1 MANIGYIQVTRRCN
15 QKCRFCSNPEIERDI
30 SLNEAKRQI
39 DEFARLKY
47 KGIILTGGEPTLFE
61 DLPLIIR
68 YSIQKSLEVRI
79 ITNGQ
84 RLSDIKLFKR
94 LYDAGL
100 RSIHFSVHTVRA
112 RLQAFLTGKKD
123 SLKNLFSSIR
133 NAGRLSMMTMINI
146 VINKYNSDH
155 LDEIVITLTKKFPF
169 ISHFIFNNIDPT
181 MNRVSENPDTIAR
194 LTDFELSLHNAL
206 KYLKTSGYSFRVERV
221 PLCYMAEFAEYSTET
236 RKIIKGEERIV
247 NFLDDKGKIVQE
259 RFYHG
264 KADVCKICLYNS
276 ICAGLYEMDTYYSS
290 KELYPLFLSPE
301 VVIRRVLQSD

>member
-15 QKCRFCSNPEIERDI
+15 QKCRFCSNPEIEKDLSFDR
-30 SLNEAKRQI
+30 AKEQI

-47 KGIILTGGEPTLFE
+47 RGIILTGGEPTLLDE
-61 DLPLIIR
+61 LDRIVEYGIG
-68 YSIQKSLEVRI
+68 KGLEVRV

-84 RLSDIKLFKR
+84 RLSDKKLFRR
-94 LYDAGL
+94 LYDSGL
-100 RSIHFSVHTVRA
+100 RSVHFSVHTVRN
-112 RLQAFLTGKKD
+112 RLQGFLTGKKD
-123 SLKNLFSSIR
+123 SLRHLFASIQ
-133 NAGRLSMMTMINI
+133 NAGRLNMMTMINI

-155 LDEIVITLTKKFPF
+155 LDEIVITLTEKFPF
-169 ISHFIFNNIDPT
+169 IRHFIFNNIDPT
-181 MNRVSENPDTIAR
+181 MNRVSENPDTVAK
-194 LTDFELSLHNAL
+194 LTDFEMSLNNAL
-206 KYLKTSGYSFRVERV
+206 KYLQKSGYSFRVERV

-264 KADVCKICLYNS
+264 KTDVCKVCTYNS

-290 KELYPLFLSPE
+290 KELYPLFLDPAF
-301 VVIRRVLQSD
+301 VIRRVLQSD